1 MKLFLLSLIT
11 LNIFALNL
19 CTTVP
24 SIYKAYTQ
32 ELKMEREAYSELLR
46 NRKFEQ
52 HQAEIEAYFLV
63 VVSEAFSIG
72 NTLDENRRFKQR
84 DYKQEEELRASYYKA
99 LQALQKPRKYIQSL
113 YFIDLSD
120 AIDQDNEAYVKFLV
134 IKGPVILDTNS
145 SLKQKVLIYSTLH
158 KNLAE
163 TSAIRYLQDENKL
176 NKMMKSPKKNL
187 IF

>member
-1 MKLFLLSLIT
+1 MKLFLLSLIA

-32 ELKMEREAYSELLR
+32 ELELEREAYSELLR
-46 NRKFEQ
+46 NRKFEE
-52 HQAEIEAYFLV
+52 HQAEIEAYFL

-72 NTLDENRRFKQR
+72 NTLDENRRLKQR
-84 DYKQEEELRASYYKA
+84 DYEQEEALKASYYQA
-99 LQALQKPRKYIQSL
+99 LQALQKPREYIQSL
-113 YFIDLSD
+113 YYTDLSD

-145 SLKQKVLIYSTLH
+145 SLKQKVLIYSTSH

-163 TSAIRYLQDENKL
+163 TSAIRYLQDEKKL
-176 NKMMKSPKKNL
+176 NKMMKSPKNNL
-187 IF
+187 VF